1 MCCISVVGI
10 QLVILRGIA
19 DDDHVFY
26 VSYLMTQ
33 GTVVSYSGYV
43 VPSGVGVL
51 SELPVRVFFQKNYV
65 TNLVMVRNTFRVF
78 CRVVFVYAL
87 LFLLLKEF
95 PICVEFLYLRWH
107 RNQTL
112 VGLVARSLYCERL
125 LASQIQLP

>member
-1 MCCISVVGI
+1 
-10 QLVILRGIA
+10 
-19 DDDHVFY
+19 
-26 VSYLMTQ
+26 MTQ

-43 VPSGVGVL
+43 VPSGVGAL
-51 SELPVRVFFQKNYV
+51 SELPVGAFFQKNYV

-87 LFLLLKEF
+87 LFLFLKEF

-107 RNQTL
+107 CNQTL

-125 LASQIQLP
+125 LASRIQLP